1 MQARVPLWVGGSS
14 PAAVRRA
21 ALKADG
27 WLPQGDPRERLP
39 GQIATLRRL
48 REEAGVR
55 DPLTVGAITEPLY
68 VGEPG
73 WATGR
78 RTLSGPPEA
87 LAESLRAYRAM
98 GVDQIQVRFRS
109 RGSGELVDQMAAF
122 GAACGAPSR
131 LNGRGCPSGRAG
143 GADCRTRPRE
153 TDMGKLDGRVVLIT
167 GAARGQGEQEARL
180 FAREGAAVVVADV
193 LDDQGEALAKEI
205 GARYVHL
212 DVREEDDW
220 RAAVARAKEAYGRID
235 GLVNNAGILRFNELV
250 DTPLEEFQQVVQ
262 VNQVGVF
269 LGIRTVAPEIARAG
283 GGTIVNTASYAGLTG
298 MACVGAYAATKHAI
312 VGLTR
317 VAALELAA
325 KRIRVNAVCPGAI
338 DTAMSNPAQLD
349 PDADPAVSAATS
361 RALDELYRKLVPL
374 GRIGRPEEVARLALF
389 LTGEDSS
396 YITGQPFVIDG
407 GWLAG
412 VSVI

>member
-1 MQARVPLWVGGSS
+1 
-14 PAAVRRA
+14 
-21 ALKADG
+21 
-27 WLPQGDPRERLP
+27 
-39 GQIATLRRL
+39 
-48 REEAGVR
+48 
-55 DPLTVGAITEPLY
+55 
-68 VGEPG
+68 
-73 WATGR
+73 
-78 RTLSGPPEA
+78 
-87 LAESLRAYRAM
+87 
-98 GVDQIQVRFRS
+98 
-109 RGSGELVDQMAAF
+109 
-122 GAACGAPSR
+122 
-131 LNGRGCPSGRAG
+131 
-143 GADCRTRPRE
+143 
-153 TDMGKLDGRVVLIT
+153 MGKLDGRVVLIT

-220 RAAVARAKEAYGRID
+220 CAAVARAKEAYGRID